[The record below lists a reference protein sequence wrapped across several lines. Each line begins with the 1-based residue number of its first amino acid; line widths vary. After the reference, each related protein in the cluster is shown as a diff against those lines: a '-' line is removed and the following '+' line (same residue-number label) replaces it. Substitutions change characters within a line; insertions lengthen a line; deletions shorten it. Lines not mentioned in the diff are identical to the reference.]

1 MMAETTTIEKSFVIN
16 ELLCYIQNNFA
27 SSTLAGL
34 QTVISGFYTVGLEEI
49 TNAKSKL
56 YEVVKQVYSS
66 RDDLHVDDLPRFT
79 TRRSGDNKR
88 RLDAGD
94 IIDFCSTLDTR
105 TTNDIPQFLALD
117 LSRIPPFQ
125 PDATDYC
132 SLAASVEFLHGQMAE
147 VMKKLSSHHT
157 MFHIDVRPNTGT
169 VADLTQPTPPPVAA
183 YASSGVSHTSETSG
197 SSSYAKAALV
207 QSYAQQTK
215 SHPTRI
221 YGSKKVTNAAVKTI
235 PRRLTA
241 FVGRLHIDTTAED
254 LKAFLSESGLLDVR
268 CTKLKPPTGRE
279 FKTAAFCVSCPATD
293 GNEKLFHDECVWPE
307 GVELRD
313 WYFKE
318 KPNVDLEQGHHQ

>member
-94 IIDFCSTLDTR
+94 IIDLCSTLDTR
-105 TTNDIPQFLALD
+105 TTNDIPQFVALD

-197 SSSYAKAALV
+197 SSLYAKAALV

-215 SHPTRI
+215 
-221 YGSKKVTNAAVKTI
+221 
-235 PRRLTA
+235 
-241 FVGRLHIDTTAED
+241 
-254 LKAFLSESGLLDVR
+254 
-268 CTKLKPPTGRE
+268 
-279 FKTAAFCVSCPATD
+279 
-293 GNEKLFHDECVWPE
+293 
-307 GVELRD
+307 
-313 WYFKE
+313 
-318 KPNVDLEQGHHQ
+318 